1 MLICKSTIV
10 WLLYII
16 LYIIEHWM
24 NCLNYDIDA
33 LKQWIFTC
41 AVMIHDVQSFL
52 SRSWSMSL
60 QSYFSRPK
68 KLQSYF
74 QRHWCGGQSSC
85 QAAIGAAMIV
95 ALSHPPDYLL
105 EPLDQKWSG
114 LPFHLK
120 LSYYV
125 KKKKKDR
132 WFKTIRKVHA
142 LMLLHETT
150 ASR

>member
-52 SRSWSMSL
+52 YRSWSMSL

-74 QRHWCGGQSSC
+74 QRHWCGGRSSC

-105 EPLDQKWSG
+105 EPLDQKFRIAIS
-114 LPFHLK
+114 LEAFL
-120 LSYYV
+120 LCQ
-125 KKKKKDR
+125 KKKDR